1 MEVAQ
6 WSERRSLLKYNSDVS
21 FSKHGGQQPACFFLT
36 RMLEII
42 IIALALA
49 VDATVYS
56 FSYGLVLRCRRMWHS
71 LWLALTVGGFQA
83 GMPLLGYLGG
93 EEVRDSVAQWQGG
106 IVAAV
111 FFCLGAYVIYSA
123 WKEDDECDCCKNCNP
138 LGIFALLTVGVATAI
153 DALAVGVAMALGD
166 IGGADLSLSRL
177 LVNVGL
183 IGGVTFVCSLAA
195 FHCARLLHHLPTRW
209 LETTAGL
216 LLITLGIKSLF

>member
-1 MEVAQ
+1 
-6 WSERRSLLKYNSDVS
+6 
-21 FSKHGGQQPACFFLT
+21 
-36 RMLEII
+36 MLEII

-93 EEVRDSVAQWQGG
+93 ESVRDSVAQWQDG

-111 FFCLGAYVIYSA
+111 FCGLGAYVIYSA
-123 WKEDDECDCCKNCNP
+123 WKEDECDCCCKDCNP
-138 LGIFALLTVGVATAI
+138 LGLLALLLVGIATAI

-166 IGGADLSLSRL
+166 IGGACLSLPQ
-177 LVNVGL
+177 L
-183 IGGVTFVCSLAA
+183 ILHVSIIGAVTFVCSLTA
-195 FHCARLLHHLPTRW
+195 FHSARILHHLPTRW
-209 LETTAGL
+209 LESIAGL
-216 LLITLGIKSLF
+216 LLMALGIKSLF